1 MAKVLILLSDNISAS
16 KWIDVSPFFGEF
28 ENMADLTLT
37 FTGLTDET
45 VAALQ
50 EGEEFVIEIKRKNSR
65 APRAEKVDPAPEITA
80 LGLSGRTHNALVN
93 RAGITT
99 KSALTALTYDDLENI
114 RGLGAKGISEIIS
127 KLSSLGL
134 ALSLS
139 APGPEDEDEFDGD
152 PDEPYTI
159 AMSVNHKDEDAKEQ
173 LINVYCDAWSCAEG
187 EAEREWN
194 LVLDDHMKKKITRET
209 VETFA
214 KSMPMTDEQ
223 REELY
228 SMGVTKEE
236 LDSMSMKRFSYR
248 SNKMSVIDYEE
259 VREDLE

>member
-1 MAKVLILLSDNISAS
+1 
-16 KWIDVSPFFGEF
+16 
-28 ENMADLTLT
+28 MADLTLT

-50 EGEEFVIEIKRKNSR
+50 EGEEFVIEIKRKSSTTTR
-65 APRAEKVDPAPEITA
+65 APRTEKVDPAPEITA

-127 KLSSLGL
+127 KLASLGL

-139 APGPEDEDEFDGD
+139 SPGPEDEDEDEDEDFEGD

-159 AMSVNHKDEDAKEQ
+159 AMSVNHKDENAKDK
-173 LINVYCDAWSCAEG
+173 LIEIYCDAWSCAEG

-228 SMGVTKEE
+228 SMGVTKDE

-259 VREDLE
+259 IREDLE